1 MPTAQVSRTAG
12 LRYLCAMT
20 TTVVFDQDKVL
31 LNGNAT
37 TLYLL
42 VERAPDTRTW
52 HWTGPFLSPANL
64 PG

>member
-1 MPTAQVSRTAG
+1 
-12 LRYLCAMT
+12 MT